1 VITLAERT
9 SFRVNVCL
17 RGNMSDTLVP
27 FDESVNVGRE
37 ISAFSSMLKKWR
49 KLKRCSQLDLAM
61 DADVSQRH
69 VSFLES
75 GRSTPSRDMVLSLA
89 AALNMP
95 LREQNSLLKAA
106 GFASTFQE
114 RQLNSADMN
123 AVNHALEMMLTHHD
137 PYPAIVVDR
146 NWNLLNANNAAQSLI
161 SLIGKPEKVWK
172 TVDPSGDQNIYR
184 MTFHEQGFRPLIS
197 NWGKLSRGLLARLQQ
212 EVSADP
218 CNVYLSDLYEEC
230 CQTCAGKEGLVDLT
244 ADLSV
249 GGSLAPVLPM
259 ELTFGSLKL
268 KTFSMISSFGTA
280 QDVTAEEL
288 KVETFYPADERT
300 RQFFDQS

>member
-1 VITLAERT
+1 
-9 SFRVNVCL
+9 
-17 RGNMSDTLVP
+17 MSDTLVP
-27 FDESVNVGRE
+27 FGESATVGRE
-37 ISAFSSMLKKWR
+37 ASAFSSMLKKWR

-89 AALNMP
+89 AALKMP
-95 LREQNSLLKAA
+95 LREQNLLLKAA
-106 GFASTFQE
+106 GFAYTFQE
-114 RQLNSADMN
+114 RQLNSADMS
-123 AVNHALEMMLTHHD
+123 AVNRALEMMLAHHD
-137 PYPAIVVDR
+137 PYPGIVVDR
-146 NWNLLNANNAAQSLI
+146 NWNLLNANNAAQSLV
-161 SLIGKPEKVWK
+161 SLLGQPEKVWQ

-230 CQTCAGKEGLVDLT
+230 SQSCADKTGSIDLA
-244 ADLSV
+244 ADLSADAI
-249 GGSLAPVLPM
+249 LAPVLPM
-259 ELTFGSLKL
+259 EMTFGAVKL

-288 KVETFYPADERT
+288 KVETFYPADDFT
-300 RQFFDQS
+300 RQFFCRS

>member
-1 VITLAERT
+1 
-9 SFRVNVCL
+9 
-17 RGNMSDTLVP
+17 MSDSVLP
-27 FDESVNVGRE
+27 FVANVRTDHE
-37 ISAFSSMLKKWR
+37 VSAFSSMLKKWR
-49 KLKRCSQLDLAM
+49 KLKRFSQLDLAI

-75 GRSTPSRDMVLSLA
+75 GRSCPSRDMVLSLA
-89 AALNMP
+89 AALKMP

-114 RQLNSADMN
+114 RQLNSADMD

-146 NWNLLNANNAAQSLI
+146 NWNLLNANNAAQSLLALLGL
-161 SLIGKPEKVWK
+161 SESGWQ

-184 MTFHEQGFRPLIS
+184 MTFHERGFRPLIS
-197 NWGKLSRGLLARLQQ
+197 NWGELSRGLLARLQQ

-218 CNVYLSDLYEEC
+218 CNIYLSDLYEEC
-230 CQTCAGKEGLVDLT
+230 CQICAGNEGLVDLT
-244 ADLSV
+244 VDLSV

-259 ELTFGSLKL
+259 ELTLGSLKL

-288 KVETFYPADERT
+288 KVETFYPADECT